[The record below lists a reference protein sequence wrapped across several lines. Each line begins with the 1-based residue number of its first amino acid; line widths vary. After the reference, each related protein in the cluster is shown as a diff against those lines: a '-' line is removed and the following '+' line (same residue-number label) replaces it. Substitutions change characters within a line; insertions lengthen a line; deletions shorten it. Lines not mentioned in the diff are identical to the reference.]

1 MEWSIMIE
9 IKLHNRVE
17 GAANLDRV
25 FKEGDIWFEAWLARR
40 RSLHKD
46 LGGRGKPQVEAVA
59 SVKIFRW
66 AGAGV
71 LQDALSAA
79 RY

>member
-1 MEWSIMIE
+1 MIE
-9 IKLHNRVE
+9 RKLRTRIE

-46 LGGRGKPQVEAVA
+46 FGG
-59 SVKIFRW
+59 
-66 AGAGV
+66 
-71 LQDALSAA
+71 LSLK
-79 RY
+79 